1 MILPASHAR
10 KRYEQLKAARQP
22 FLDRARLCAELT
34 VPHLFPMSEEVSTNA
49 NAFSTPYQSIGARGV
64 NSLSSKL
71 LMSQLPSNTPFFRLK
86 VSDADLRL
94 LGNEKERGKA
104 EAGLAIIERTALDE
118 IESQAL
124 RVPIYEALRMIL
136 VGGNALL
143 VYLPNGK
150 SRVFRLDRYVVKRDP
165 MDNLLEA
172 ITHETASPA
181 SLPRKLLQAI
191 ADSAAAEGQDTDDLS
206 NQKTVDIY
214 THLRRKGKGW
224 ESYQEVMGRV
234 VPDSVKTYPLDK
246 CPWLLLRF
254 NRVNGEDYGRGLVEE
269 YYGDLRSLETLS
281 KAIVQGSAAAAKILL
296 LVRPTGSTKLREVR
310 EAPNGGVITGDAND
324 VTVLQLNK
332 FADFR
337 VAKDMIN
344 ELQQELSASFL
355 MNGSV
360 QRQGERVTAEEI
372 RFMAQELEGALGGL
386 YSILAQ
392 ELQQP
397 LVRLV
402 LNDLERRN
410 KIPKLPVDKVK
421 LQITTGIEALGR
433 GAELTKLTHFIKFLE
448 PFGPE
453 VLARE
458 MNLSDYISR
467 VGANLGI
474 DTAGL
479 IKTPEQK
486 AQEAA
491 AAQQQ
496 QMQAGMMDVAGK
508 AAPHLVKGM
517 MNGEGRQ

>member
-1 MILPASHAR
+1 MILPASNAR
-10 KRYEQLKAARQP
+10 KRYENLKAARQP
-22 FLDRARLCAELT
+22 FLDRARMCAELT
-34 VPHLFPMSEEVSTNA
+34 LPHLFPAHEDTNQA
-49 NAFSTPYQSIGARGV
+49 VAFTTPYQSIGARGV

-71 LMSQLPSNTPFFRLK
+71 LMSQLPANTPFFRLK
-86 VSDADLRL
+86 VSDADLRI
-94 LGNEKERGKA
+94 LGSEKERGKA
-104 EAGLAIIERTALDE
+104 ETGLAIIERTTLDE
-118 IESQAL
+118 IEGQAL
-124 RVPIYEALRMIL
+124 RVPIYEGLRMIL

-143 VYLPNGK
+143 VYAPNGK
-150 SRVFRLDRYVVKRDP
+150 TRVFRLDRYVVKRDP
-165 MDNLLEA
+165 MGNLLEA
-172 ITHETASPA
+172 ITHETTSPA
-181 SLPRKLLQAI
+181 ALPRNLLQAI
-191 ADSAAAEGQDTDDLS
+191 QESAEAEGQETDDLS
-206 NQKTVDIY
+206 NQKTVDIF

-234 VPDSVKTYPLDK
+234 VPDSRKTYPLDK
-246 CPWLLLRF
+246 CPWLPLRF

-269 YYGDLRSLETLS
+269 YFGDLRSLETLS

-296 LVRPTGSTKLREVR
+296 LVRPTGSTKKREIQD
-310 EAPNGGVITGDAND
+310 APNGGVIHGDAND

-337 VAKDMIN
+337 VAKDLMG
-344 ELQQELSASFL
+344 ELQQELAAAFL
-355 MNGSV
+355 MNSSV

-372 RFMAQELEGALGGL
+372 RYMAQELESALGGL

-410 KIPKLPVDKVK
+410 KIPTLPIDRVK

-453 VLARE
+453 TLARE
-458 MNLSDYISR
+458 MNLSDYIAR

-474 DTAGL
+474 DTEGL
-479 IKTPEQK
+479 IKSQEQK
-486 AQEAA
+486 AKEAQ

-496 QMQAGMMDVAGK
+496 QMQAGMMDAAGR
-508 AAPHLVKGM
+508 AAPQLVKGM
-517 MNGEGRQ
+517 MDGQKPN